1 MIYTLLA
8 PIQTA
13 LEEISWVDNYRGLV
27 RTYRKRTKEGVQRVA
42 VVCNA
47 SFDDCKSDSSLKEH
61 IVTPDD
67 GYKSLIIIENP
78 RGYSIGSLFDNKPTD
93 IIAEINI
100 KVWLNLNK
108 IGVSNCS
115 SIDNAISEVT
125 SALKGISQAQG
136 SLTLYRIT
144 NLQITPRDTNIFSN
158 YDFGEKWSLWPF
170 EYFTIQCNVSCRAR
184 PDCLEFITEGSE
196 IEC

>member
-1 MIYTLLA
+1 MIYTLLQ
-8 PIQTA
+8 PIQSA
-13 LEEISWVDNYRGLV
+13 LEGISWVDNYQGLV
-27 RTYRKRTKEGVQRVA
+27 RTYRKRTKEGTQRVA
-42 VVCNA
+42 VVCDA

-67 GYKSLIIIENP
+67 EYKALVIIENP
-78 RGYSIGSLFDNKPTD
+78 RGYSIGSLFEKQPTE
-93 IIAEINI
+93 IRAEINI
-100 KVWLNLNK
+100 KVWMNLNK
-108 IGVSNCS
+108 IGVSECS

-125 SALKGISQAQG
+125 SALKGIAEAQG

-144 NLQITPRDTNIFSN
+144 NTQITPRDTNIFAN

-170 EYFTIQCNVSCRAR
+170 EYFTIQCTISCRAR
-184 PDCLEFITEGSE
+184 PDCLDFITEGSE